1 MTDEAAPLSHDLGQ
15 LFMVGFHGLTPPA
28 GAIHLIQRER
38 VGGII
43 LFERNCQSAQQ
54 VSRLIHDLQSAARA
68 AGHPAPLLIAT
79 DQEYGKI
86 STLGPALTT
95 FPGQMALGATGS
107 ASLTSSVA
115 EAAGRELLAL
125 GVTMNLAPSADVYTN
140 PANRVIAGRAFD
152 DHPARVA
159 ALTAAA
165 VSGYRAAGIAATLKH
180 FPGHGDT
187 ATDSH
192 LALPTLPHDRERLEG
207 VELVPFRAGVAA
219 GADAL
224 MLAHLALPA
233 VAPDEGLP
241 ASLSPTIVRLAR
253 EELGF
258 AGVIIT
264 DCLEMGAIAD
274 GVGAARGA
282 VLALR
287 AGADIVLVSH
297 TLRLQRAAIASVRAA
312 IASGELPA
320 ETVSRALERIRHL
333 KERLPGWERL
343 PAPVSRASVSLPA
356 HRRLAAT
363 AYRRAITLARDAVGL
378 LPVRLPDTA
387 RILVIAQP
395 PASAQ
400 ASEQGYQHAALVA
413 SVQRYHANS
422 EGAVVGRG
430 AGRVGR
436 AEALT
441 MARTADLL
449 LVATF
454 DARRDPRQV
463 ALLRALAA
471 TGKPIIALA
480 LSAPYDVAA
489 FPQLPTWLA
498 AYEHTPAALDAA
510 ADALFG
516 RFTPHGRLPVTLLTD
531 GA

>member
-1 MTDEAAPLSHDLGQ
+1 MTDEAAALNRDLGQ

-28 GAIHLIQRER
+28 AIIGLIQRER
-38 VGGII
+38 IGGII
-43 LFERNCQSAQQ
+43 LFKRNCQSARQ
-54 VSRLIHDLQSAARA
+54 VSRLIHDLQSTARA

-86 STLGPALTT
+86 TTLGPALTT

-107 ASLTSSVA
+107 ANGAARVA
-115 EAAGRELLAL
+115 EAAGRELAAL
-125 GVTMNLAPSADVYTN
+125 GVSMNLAPVADVYTN
-140 PANRVIAGRAFD
+140 PANRVIAGRAFGED
-152 DHPARVA
+152 PAHVA
-159 ALTAAA
+159 ALTDAA
-165 VSGYRAAGIAATLKH
+165 VRGYRAAGIAATLKH

-192 LALPTLPHDRERLEG
+192 VALPTLPHDRERLER
-207 VELVPFRAGVAA
+207 VELLPFRAGIAA

-233 VAPDEGLP
+233 VAPEEGLP

-253 EELGF
+253 EELEF

-287 AGADIVLVSH
+287 AGADIVLISH
-297 TLRLQRAAIASVRAA
+297 TLQTQRDAIASVRAA
-312 IASGELPA
+312 LASGELPA
-320 ETVSRALERIRHL
+320 ETVSRALERVWRL

-343 PAPVSRASVSLPA
+343 SAPVTRASASIPA
-356 HRRLAAT
+356 HRRLAAA
-363 AYRRAITLARDAVGL
+363 AYRRAITLARDAAGL
-378 LPVRLPDTA
+378 LPVRLPAAA

-395 PASAQ
+395 PVSAQ
-400 ASEQGYQHAALVA
+400 ASDRGYQHAALVA

-422 EGAVVGRG
+422 QGVVVGRG
-430 AGRVGR
+430 AGRVSR
-436 AEALT
+436 AEALA
-441 MARTADLL
+441 MARAADLL
-449 LVATF
+449 LIATF
-454 DARRDPRQV
+454 DARRDPRQA

-471 TGKPIIALA
+471 TGKPILALA
-480 LSAPYDVAA
+480 ISAPYDVAA
-489 FPQLPTWLA
+489 FPQIPTWLA

-510 ADALFG
+510 TDALFG
-516 RFTPHGRLPVTLLTD
+516 RFTPRGRLPVTLPTD
-531 GA
+531 